1 MFCSF
6 KVSLLGMIFIRI
18 VDIFQQVGIAD
29 NDDLFDV
36 LEDVLSEG
44 LSQDTLKKLPHHVV
58 TDQKQESIGENVSC
72 AICLQVLM
80 SHHIFV

>member
-1 MFCSF
+1 MTLIG
-6 KVSLLGMIFIRI
+6 V

-29 NDDLFDV
+29 NDDMFDV

-58 TDQKQESIGENVSC
+58 PAPIGESLSC

-80 SHHIFV
+80 SH